1 MGSEPATE
9 NRVIRRGFDVL
20 VAGAGPAG
28 LTAAVC
34 AAEGGATVGIVDD
47 NPSPGGQIW
56 RGDSIRTDSINSSE
70 AARWVGRLRA
80 AGVQEFCGTRVFHQ
94 PEPGVLLAEGE
105 ESLFQL
111 SYGKLIVATG
121 ARELFLPFP
130 GWTLPNVMGAGGLQA
145 MVKSGLP
152 IAGKRVLVAGSG
164 PLLLAVAAYLRQH
177 GADILMICEQA
188 SWSSLA
194 RFGLALLPQAGK
206 LSQGFVLRRQLSGIP
221 FMAGCRSKPEATG
234 NSRKL

>member
-1 MGSEPATE
+1 MGSEHVTE

-20 VAGAGPAG
+20 VVGAGPAG
-28 LTAAVC
+28 LAAAVC

-56 RGDSIRTDSINSSE
+56 RGDSAKPSE

-105 ESLFQL
+105 ESLFEL
-111 SYGKLIVATG
+111 SYGKLIIATG

-152 IAGKRVLVAGSG
+152 IGGKRVLVAGCG

-194 RFGLALLPQAGK
+194 RFGMALLRQPGK
-206 LSQGFVLRRQLSGIP
+206 LRQGFCYANNSPGFPSWL
-221 FMAGCRSKPEATG
+221 AGGRSKPEVMRSSG
-234 NSRKL
+234 KS